1 MILCSVA
8 PTAPP
13 MSVTTP
19 SSSSSTITVQ
29 WGSVPCIHQNG
40 VITGYSV
47 QYEVMGSGNTMTM
60 PVGGADTTQTTIGDL
75 MSSTTYSIQVAA
87 VNSEGTGVY
96 SDPPANQLTQGLDLV
111 E

>member
-19 SSSSSTITVQ
+19 SSSSSTSVTVQ
-29 WGSVPCIHQNG
+29 WGETHQECLVYHQNG

-47 QYEVMGSGNTMTM
+47 QYVSIVEGSG
-60 PVGGADTTQTTIGDL
+60 
-75 MSSTTYSIQVAA
+75 
-87 VNSEGTGVY
+87 
-96 SDPPANQLTQGLDLV
+96 
-111 E
+111 